1 MSNAYRQALIDALG
15 LRPAEEVP
23 SLGAPGETAAQQL
36 QQLQQEAIDRSVF
49 NVARGEERFLDEA
62 FLEDQL
68 GGRIQN
74 QEIPSFF
81 FQNQL
86 SAREELPS
94 AVAYAQQSGYL
105 PEGAEAV
112 GAKTRSGGFEVLY
125 RTPDDPQTFYRVNAP
140 GPSVGDIGAFVPDPT
155 SLEFWGAV
163 AAELAGPKGMG
174 RLARYGLDA
183 LGAATGRTADEVLDE
198 IEEGDEISGEQLFNK
213 ALESGAIAM
222 LGRGMGEFAE
232 AGLNLRAGRGFRT
245 GASGARE
252 GVPEA
257 SEAIRIAREQGVRG
271 PSMGELGASAIMTRA
286 EQQALTV
293 DPEIQRRRIDR
304 LAQYYDRLYKTGT
317 GEGQFTGDYT
327 RLTDEALDSI
337 LEGERRKLRNQVER
351 GIRRAGLNLED
362 QRPELG
368 GRMIGEAVEDYRQS
382 SGVKGSRLYDEL
394 FATAEREG
402 VDFDISNVQQVARE
416 TLEPLTL
423 EAAPG
428 PYGET
433 LRRALLNP
441 ESVTQSDLDIIARG
455 PGSGEVAI
463 PRDYGP
469 RLGQIMS
476 ALTEASSTQGTERL
490 AALRKLTTYLREYS
504 EPSSGITRTPEEAM
518 AARLFSALRKDIR
531 ESTGNKPF
539 VEAANK
545 ADRFWSDRM
554 STLDS
559 FKFVDAL
566 DQVDGGE
573 IIYRSFL
580 SNPTEGLAQQVM
592 GLLSRAPAR
601 KAEFQ
606 AAFINDLLAD
616 PRNIGGRLN
625 SLGDRVVDRIIPEST
640 REVLRKFERDI
651 SRIDQGSL
659 ATILRTDMD
668 AGNRFKSL
676 IEDNDLP
683 SLRLLAREQGLP
695 KEEVQ
700 ARIMQNLLDDATTIE
715 RGRIILDPSKYISAV
730 ERYKQKGMLA
740 ALSPLQRKTIND
752 FESLSSFI
760 RSASDAGSSIAGAE
774 LASSQITALSNP
786 SRALSGRLK
795 MAQLGIAAR
804 MSQNETYIRAFAGE
818 EVPKDY
824 PLARATILGL
834 TTAMRDIGQRY
845 GGFESEEEKGGE

>member
-1 MSNAYRQALIDALG
+1 MSDAYRQALLNALN

-23 SLGAPGETAAQQL
+23 ALGAPDEAAAQQL
-36 QQLQQEAIDRSVF
+36 RRLQQEAIDRSVF
-49 NVARGEERFLDEA
+49 NVTRGEEQFLDET

-74 QEIPSFF
+74 QEIPNFF

-112 GAKTRSGGFEVLY
+112 GAKNRSGGFEVLY
-125 RTPDDPQTFYRVNAP
+125 RLPDDPQTFYRVNAP
-140 GPSVGDIGAFVPDPT
+140 GPSLGDIGAFAPDPT

-163 AAELAGPKGMG
+163 AAEVAGPKGLG
-174 RLARYGLDA
+174 RIGKYGLDM
-183 LGAATGRTADEVLDE
+183 LAAAAGRTADEVLDE
-198 IEEGDEISGEQLFNK
+198 LEEGDEISGEQLFNK
-213 ALESGAIAM
+213 AIESGVVAG
-222 LGRGMGEFAE
+222 LGRGMGELAE

-257 SEAIRIAREQGVRG
+257 AEAIRIAREQGVRG

-293 DPEIQRRRIDR
+293 SPEIQRRRIDR

-317 GEGQFTGDYT
+317 GDGQFSGDYT
-327 RLTDEALDSI
+327 GLTDEALDAI
-337 LEGERRKLRNQVER
+337 LEGERRKLRNQVQR
-351 GIRRAGLNLED
+351 GIRQAGLNLED

-368 GRMIGEAVEDYRQS
+368 GRMIGEAIEDYRQAS
-382 SGVKGSRLYDEL
+382 SAKGSKLYDDV
-394 FATAEREG
+394 FAIAEREG
-402 VDFDISNVQQVARE
+402 VEFDISNVQRIAQE

-433 LRRALLNP
+433 LRRALMNP
-441 ESVTQSDLDIIARG
+441 ESVTQADLNIIARG

-518 AARLFSALRKDIR
+518 AARLFSALRRDIR

-539 VEAANK
+539 VEAANQ
-545 ADRFWSDRM
+545 ADKFWSDRM
-554 STLDS
+554 STLES
-559 FKFVDAL
+559 FKFVDSL
-566 DQVDGGE
+566 DQLGGGE
-573 IIYRSFL
+573 MIYRSFL
-580 SNPTEGLAQQVM
+580 SSPTEELAQQTM
-592 GLLSRAPAR
+592 GLLASAPAR

-606 AAFINDLLAD
+606 AAFVNDLLSD
-616 PRNIGGRLN
+616 PRSIGSRLN
-625 SLGDRVVDRIIPEST
+625 SLGDGVVNRILPKST

-659 ATILRTDMD
+659 AQILRTDMD
-668 AGNRFKSL
+668 VGNRFKSL
-676 IEDNDLP
+676 IEDNDLAG
-683 SLRLLAREQGLP
+683 LRLLAREQGLP
-695 KEEVQ
+695 QEEVQ
-700 ARIMQNLLDDATTIE
+700 ARVMQNLLDDSTTIE
-715 RGRIILDPSKYISAV
+715 RGRVILDPAKYTNAV
-730 ERYKQKGMLA
+730 ERYKRKGMLA
-740 ALSPLQRKTIND
+740 ALSPAQRKTVND
-752 FESLSSFI
+752 FESLASFI
-760 RSASDAGSSIAGAE
+760 RSSADAGSSIAGAE

-786 SRALSGRLK
+786 SRALSGRFK

-824 PLARATILGL
+824 PLARATVLGVASAL
-834 TTAMRDIGQRY
+834 RDIGDRY
-845 GGFESEEEKGGE
+845 GGFDLEKEDKEE